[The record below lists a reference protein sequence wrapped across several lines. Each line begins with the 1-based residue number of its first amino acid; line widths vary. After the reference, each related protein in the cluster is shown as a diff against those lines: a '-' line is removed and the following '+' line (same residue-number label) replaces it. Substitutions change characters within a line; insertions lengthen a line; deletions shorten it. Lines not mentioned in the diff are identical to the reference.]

1 MNINIDYSLRKMFLL
16 VGIKTDIY
24 VITEFVNKIIIRAL
38 GGGVQQLA
46 TAGGTPA
53 EGNYF

>member
-38 GGGVQQLA
+38 GGGVQ
-46 TAGGTPA
+46 
-53 EGNYF
+53 